1 MNEDQIEGGLNN
13 MAGKVEGAAGGLLG
27 DTKTQVSGKMRE
39 AAGQAQN
46 MYGDV
51 VEEVK
56 SYAAENPMNA
66 LLGAMGLGVIL
77 GIIIARR

>member
-1 MNEDQIEGGLNN
+1 MNEDQFEGAVNN
-13 MAGKVEGAAGGLLG
+13 VAGKVEGATGTLLG
-27 DTKTQVSGKMRE
+27 DTQAQVSGKVRE
-39 AAGQAQN
+39 AAGQAQT

-56 SYAAENPMNA
+56 TYAAGNLVNA

>member
-1 MNEDQIEGGLNN
+1 MNDDQVEGGLKN
-13 MAGKVEGAAGGLLG
+13 MAGKVQDAAGGLIG
-27 DTKTQVSGKMRE
+27 DTKTQASGKMRE
-39 AAGQAQN
+39 AAGQAQS

-56 SYAAENPMNA
+56 TYASENPMNA

-77 GIIIARR
+77 GIIIGRR